1 MDGSPNRGGEG
12 TIQQEV
18 PQGLRSLAVEEPPAE
33 ETVSV
38 SRTAAIADAE
48 GVMKNMEQRVPR
60 RHSHKRTMEERRE
73 AGDDGTSL
81 EGNVSRKAGDVR
93 VPVS

>member
-18 PQGLRSLAVEEPPAE
+18 PQGLRSLAIEEAPAE

-48 GVMKNMEQRVPR
+48 GVVKDMEKSVPR
-60 RHSHKRTMEERRE
+60 RHSHERTMEERSQ
-73 AGDDGTSL
+73 ASDYGTSL
-81 EGNVSRKAGDVR
+81 R
-93 VPVS
+93 